1 MYAILVLVC
10 AENVPDISGEGTALA
25 DNFLLVSLPNGTV
38 VFAVTDLPGGDD
50 LVVILGPA
58 VPVGG
63 GVLHCPVITAGLVAE
78 LDVEGV
84 AARHLQRGEV
94 ELSLVLAAVAL
105 VRVGVVVATITQLS
119 LLSPAKMTGVVLHS
133 FALQPPRD

>member
-1 MYAILVLVC
+1 M
-10 AENVPDISGEGTALA
+10 
-25 DNFLLVSLPNGTV
+25 
-38 VFAVTDLPGGDD
+38 
-50 LVVILGPA
+50 VILGPA

-63 GVLHCPVITAGLVAE
+63 GVLHCPVIAAGLVAE

-105 VRVGVVVATITQLS
+105 VRVRVLVASITQLS
-119 LLSPAKMTGVVLHS
+119 LLSPGKMTGVVLHS
-133 FALQPPRD
+133 FALQPPRG

>member
-1 MYAILVLVC
+1 M
-10 AENVPDISGEGTALA
+10 
-25 DNFLLVSLPNGTV
+25 
-38 VFAVTDLPGGDD
+38 
-50 LVVILGPA
+50 VILGPA

-63 GVLHCPVITAGLVAE
+63 GVLHRPVITAGPVAE

-94 ELSLVLAAVAL
+94 ELSLVLTTVAL

-119 LLSPAKMTGVVLHS
+119 LLPPAKMTGVVLHS
-133 FALQPPRD
+133 FALQPPRG